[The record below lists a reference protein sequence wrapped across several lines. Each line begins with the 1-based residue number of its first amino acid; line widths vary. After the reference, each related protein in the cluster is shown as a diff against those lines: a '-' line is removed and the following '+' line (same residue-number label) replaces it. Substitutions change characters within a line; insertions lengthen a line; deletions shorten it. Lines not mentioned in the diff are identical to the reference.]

1 VTRYVSDVLDIM
13 RRAISR
19 PNENDP
25 DSTDA
30 LLLSY
35 LNDFISLTMSDDVK
49 LYENF
54 GTISFTIDETVTD
67 GVYTFPSVDTSE
79 GFVNTLIDALISLTD
94 PVDNSVSW
102 NKLRIYQN
110 PGEFYGYWG
119 INNTDTLIA
128 GFPTEMLYYG
138 NQFVFRTIPN
148 DSYTV
153 NIYGYKKNPD
163 FGSEEQEIPFDQ
175 WLRYLAYG
183 AAKNYAADFKFGQ
196 EGVAQIEKGFAHE
209 RKLMLTRTHNQR
221 KNQRAAPR
229 F

>member
-1 VTRYVSDVLDIM
+1 MTRYVSDVLDIM

-30 LLLSY
+30 VLLEY

-49 LYENF
+49 LFENF

-67 GVYTFPSVDTSE
+67 GVYTFPGVDTSE

-119 INNTDTLIA
+119 INNSDTLIA

-138 NQFVFRTIPN
+138 DQFVFRTIPD

-153 NIYGYKKNPD
+153 NIYGYKNNSE
-163 FGSEEQEIPFDQ
+163 FGASEEAIPFDY
-175 WLRYLAYG
+175 WVRYLAYG
-183 AAKNYAADFKFGQ
+183 SAKNYAADFKFGA
-196 EGVAQIEKGFAHE
+196 ESISHIERGYQRE
-209 RKLMLTRTHNQR
+209 RRLLLTRTHNQR
-221 KNQRAAPR
+221 KIERPAPS